1 MDGSVASDPEASH
14 GNIETINYQ
23 ISLTIHYDLGNSQD
37 SNVSLQLR
45 LEDTQSAVP
54 LRTVSDQASM
64 SLLQPNNF
72 HKLPSPTSSPPQ
84 AATKLSQKFKLMDR
98 EKFVSPK
105 ISLDDSV
112 IIEETPE
119 KKSISI
125 IDISDSSTL
134 SGSRDEINLLD
145 NSSRDV
151 NKSPS
156 SVKEI
161 LSSSMSEIL
170 GLGENID
177 KVIDN
182 DEDVQ
187 SMNYTDCL
195 MDYDHSKEDVRSAVI
210 WNFTKISFEQII
222 ELNFVTTQER
232 TAN

>member
-1 MDGSVASDPEASH
+1 
-14 GNIETINYQ
+14 
-23 ISLTIHYDLGNSQD
+23 
-37 SNVSLQLR
+37 
-45 LEDTQSAVP
+45 
-54 LRTVSDQASM
+54 
-64 SLLQPNNF
+64 
-72 HKLPSPTSSPPQ
+72 
-84 AATKLSQKFKLMDR
+84 MDR

-134 SGSRDEINLLD
+134 SGSRDEIHLLD

-195 MDYDHSKEDVRSAVI
+195 MDYDHSKEDVRSAFN
-210 WNFTKISFEQII
+210 WKFTKINFEQII

>member
-1 MDGSVASDPEASH
+1 
-14 GNIETINYQ
+14 
-23 ISLTIHYDLGNSQD
+23 
-37 SNVSLQLR
+37 
-45 LEDTQSAVP
+45 
-54 LRTVSDQASM
+54 
-64 SLLQPNNF
+64 
-72 HKLPSPTSSPPQ
+72 
-84 AATKLSQKFKLMDR
+84 MDR

-195 MDYDHSKEDVRSAVI
+195 MDYDNSKEDVRSALN
-210 WNFTKISFEQII
+210 WKFTKISFEQII

>member
-1 MDGSVASDPEASH
+1 
-14 GNIETINYQ
+14 
-23 ISLTIHYDLGNSQD
+23 
-37 SNVSLQLR
+37 
-45 LEDTQSAVP
+45 
-54 LRTVSDQASM
+54 M

-134 SGSRDEINLLD
+134 SGSRDEIHLLD

-195 MDYDHSKEDVRSAVI
+195 MDYDNSKEDVRSAV
-210 WNFTKISFEQII
+210 N
-222 ELNFVTTQER
+222 
-232 TAN
+232 

>member
-1 MDGSVASDPEASH
+1 MSSGLQKSERDSSEDKENMDSSVASDPEASH
-14 GNIETINYQ
+14 GNIESINYK
-23 ISLTIHYDLGNSQD
+23 ISLTIHYDPGSSQD

-72 HKLPSPTSSPPQ
+72 HKVPSPTSSPPQ

-195 MDYDHSKEDVRSAVI
+195 MDYDNSKEDVRSAV
-210 WNFTKISFEQII
+210 N
-222 ELNFVTTQER
+222 
-232 TAN
+232 

>member
-1 MDGSVASDPEASH
+1 
-14 GNIETINYQ
+14 
-23 ISLTIHYDLGNSQD
+23 
-37 SNVSLQLR
+37 
-45 LEDTQSAVP
+45 
-54 LRTVSDQASM
+54 
-64 SLLQPNNF
+64 
-72 HKLPSPTSSPPQ
+72 
-84 AATKLSQKFKLMDR
+84 MDR

-195 MDYDHSKEDVRSAVI
+195 MDYDNSKEDVRSAVN
-210 WNFTKISFEQII
+210 WKFTKISFEKII

>member
-1 MDGSVASDPEASH
+1 
-14 GNIETINYQ
+14 
-23 ISLTIHYDLGNSQD
+23 
-37 SNVSLQLR
+37 
-45 LEDTQSAVP
+45 
-54 LRTVSDQASM
+54 
-64 SLLQPNNF
+64 
-72 HKLPSPTSSPPQ
+72 
-84 AATKLSQKFKLMDR
+84 MDR

-195 MDYDHSKEDVRSAVI
+195 MDYDNSKEDVRSAV
-210 WNFTKISFEQII
+210 N
-222 ELNFVTTQER
+222 
-232 TAN
+232 

>member
-1 MDGSVASDPEASH
+1 
-14 GNIETINYQ
+14 
-23 ISLTIHYDLGNSQD
+23 
-37 SNVSLQLR
+37 
-45 LEDTQSAVP
+45 
-54 LRTVSDQASM
+54 
-64 SLLQPNNF
+64 
-72 HKLPSPTSSPPQ
+72 
-84 AATKLSQKFKLMDR
+84 MDR

-134 SGSRDEINLLD
+134 SGSRDEIHLLD

-151 NKSPS
+151 NKSPG

-161 LSSSMSEIL
+161 LSSSMSDIL

-195 MDYDHSKEDVRSAVI
+195 MDYDNSKEDVRWAVN
-210 WNFTKISFEQII
+210 WKFTKISFEQII